1 MQLKICKEM
10 NCSSFI
16 KQQISYS
23 RTCESIVEYHNNC
36 YNENV
41 RKRSGKPFDRQR
53 NKDRELDSAGLIN
66 SLVSL
71 GVIGITNRKPVES
84 SFLILGR
91 CFFVG

>member
-16 KQQISYS
+16 KRQISYS
-23 RTCESIVEYHNNC
+23 RTCESIVDMQNNC
-36 YNENV
+36 YNANV
-41 RKRSGKPFDRQR
+41 RKRSGKPFDYKQR
-53 NKDRELDSAGLIN
+53 NNDRSLDSAGLIN

-84 SFLILGR
+84 R
-91 CFFVG
+91 FFIYK